1 MPKFNFGE
9 MDGANVQMRFGHN
22 EQSLMSKFNLDEK
35 EERNIKETKTVATR
49 VTTEI
54 GNLIYSM
61 ILFPLIG

>member
-35 EERNIKETKTVATR
+35 EERNIKESKTVATG
-49 VTTEI
+49 VTTEMGI
-54 GNLIYSM
+54 
-61 ILFPLIG
+61 